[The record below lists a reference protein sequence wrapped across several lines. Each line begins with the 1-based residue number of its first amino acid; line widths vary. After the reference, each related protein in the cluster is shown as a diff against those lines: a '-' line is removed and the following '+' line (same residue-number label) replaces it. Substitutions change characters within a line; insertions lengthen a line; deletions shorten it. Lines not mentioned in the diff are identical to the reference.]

1 MGGILA
7 IGALFGSVSF
17 MVEADSKR
25 VKDIFMMV
33 GGIGFVAAFILGPV
47 LWLYREELKS
57 GPLYF
62 KYKGKQ
68 LWVKIRNLDYKRR
81 FLELNEHN
89 VLEDNSSN
97 EDVLDQ
103 H

>member
-33 GGIGFVAAFILGPV
+33 GGIGFVAAFILGQV

-68 LWVKIRNLDYKRR
+68 LWVKIIKDAFWSLMSIM
-81 FLELNEHN
+81 FLKIIQ
-89 VLEDNSSN
+89 VMKMF
-97 EDVLDQ
+97 
-103 H
+103 